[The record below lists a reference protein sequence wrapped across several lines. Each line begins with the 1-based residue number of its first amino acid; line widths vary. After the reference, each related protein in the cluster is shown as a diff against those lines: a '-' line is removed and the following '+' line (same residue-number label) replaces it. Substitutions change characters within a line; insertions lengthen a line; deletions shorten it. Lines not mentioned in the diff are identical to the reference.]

1 MFHYYTLS
9 SIMPTK
15 TVKATAAKLPK
26 ATAPKAAVKQAS
38 APKASVKKTP
48 TKEVTV
54 EEAKTVKAKVSVRV
68 NAPPQA
74 TVSKAV
80 SAKDS
85 SSKIEK
91 IKADFASLTPGE
103 QRVLLTE
110 WSQSVKATENPI
122 TALVE
127 LVQKT
132 FGANLTTEIWT
143 EGASH
148 VPVVYCKLIMPNGME
163 YTASGKNQKI
173 AKLLAAEEA
182 LADLQKPDIVF

>member
-1 MFHYYTLS
+1 
-9 SIMPTK
+9 MPTK
-15 TVKATAAKLPK
+15 TEKTNVPKSKVEKTKVEKTKVEKEKVEKVKVEKPKAASIQTELPK
-26 ATAPKAAVKQAS
+26 ATTKPFSPVATSTKNAS
-38 APKASVKKTP
+38 A
-48 TKEVTV
+48 
-54 EEAKTVKAKVSVRV
+54 
-68 NAPPQA
+68 
-74 TVSKAV
+74 
-80 SAKDS
+80 
-85 SSKIEK
+85 KIEK
-91 IKADFASLTPGE
+91 IKADFAALTPAE

-148 VPVVYCKLIMPNGME
+148 VPVVYCKLILPNGTE

-182 LADLQKPDIVF
+182 LADVQKTE

>member
-1 MFHYYTLS
+1 
-9 SIMPTK
+9 MPTK
-15 TVKATAAKLPK
+15 TEKTNVPKTKVEKEKVEKVKVEKTKVEKEKVEKVKAEKPKAESTKTALPK
-26 ATAPKAAVKQAS
+26 ATAQPFSPVTTATKNT
-38 APKASVKKTP
+38 SV
-48 TKEVTV
+48 
-54 EEAKTVKAKVSVRV
+54 
-68 NAPPQA
+68 
-74 TVSKAV
+74 
-80 SAKDS
+80 
-85 SSKIEK
+85 KIEK
-91 IKADFASLTPGE
+91 IKADFASLTPAE

-127 LVQKT
+127 LVQKN

-148 VPVVYCKLIMPNGME
+148 VPVVYCKLILPNGTE

-182 LADLQKPDIVF
+182 LADVQKTE

>member
-1 MFHYYTLS
+1 
-9 SIMPTK
+9 MPTK
-15 TVKATAAKLPK
+15 TIK
-26 ATAPKAAVKQAS
+26 ATAPKASKAS
-38 APKASVKKTP
+38 APKVKAAGINVEKT
-48 TKEVTV
+48 K
-54 EEAKTVKAKVSVRV
+54 AVKAKPV
-68 NAPPQA
+68 A
-74 TVSKAV
+74 TVEASTQVIVPKV
-80 SAKDS
+80 VPAKGS

-148 VPVVYCKLIMPNGME
+148 IPVVYCKLIMPDGTE

-182 LADLQKPDIVF
+182 LADLQKPDANLF

>member
-1 MFHYYTLS
+1 
-9 SIMPTK
+9 MPTK
-15 TVKATAAKLPK
+15 TEKTKAPKAKVEKTKVEKTKVEKEKVEKVKAEKPKAEKVKAASIQTELPK
-26 ATAPKAAVKQAS
+26 ATVKPFSPVAI
-38 APKASVKKTP
+38 P
-48 TKEVTV
+48 TKNT
-54 EEAKTVKAKVSVRV
+54 
-68 NAPPQA
+68 
-74 TVSKAV
+74 
-80 SAKDS
+80 SA
-85 SSKIEK
+85 KIEK
-91 IKADFASLTPGE
+91 IKADFAALTPAE
-103 QRVLLTE
+103 QRVLLNE

-148 VPVVYCKLIMPNGME
+148 VPVVYCKLILPNGTE

-182 LADLQKPDIVF
+182 LADVQKTE

>member
-1 MFHYYTLS
+1 
-9 SIMPTK
+9 MPTK
-15 TVKATAAKLPK
+15 TDKTKVEKTKVEKTKTDKTKAAKTEIETVK
-26 ATAPKAAVKQAS
+26 APKAKAEKASSEKAVS
-38 APKASVKKTP
+38 LLPKSASVKSSSTLG
-48 TKEVTV
+48 
-54 EEAKTVKAKVSVRV
+54 AAVK
-68 NAPPQA
+68 N
-74 TVSKAV
+74 
-80 SAKDS
+80 SAKIAS
-85 SSKIEK
+85 

-148 VPVVYCKLIMPNGME
+148 VPVVYCKLIMPDGTE

-182 LADLQKPDIVF
+182 LADLQKV

>member
-1 MFHYYTLS
+1 
-9 SIMPTK
+9 MPTK
-15 TVKATAAKLPK
+15 TVKATTAKAEVKKSSPAK
-26 ATAPKAAVKQAS
+26 ASPV
-38 APKASVKKTP
+38 KASV
-48 TKEVTV
+48 TKEAI
-54 EEAKTVKAKVSVRV
+54 EEVPIPKAKTVKARVSARV
-68 NAPPQA
+68 DAPPQVA
-74 TVSKAV
+74 VPKVV
-80 SAKDS
+80 SAQGS
-85 SSKIEK
+85 SAKIEK

-148 VPVVYCKLIMPNGME
+148 VPVVYCKLIMPDGTE
-163 YTASGKNQKI
+163 YTAIGKNQKI

-182 LADLQKPDIVF
+182 LADLQKPDANLF

>member
-1 MFHYYTLS
+1 
-9 SIMPTK
+9 MPTK
-15 TVKATAAKLPK
+15 TIK
-26 ATAPKAAVKQAS
+26 ATAPKASKAS
-38 APKASVKKTP
+38 APKVKAAGINVEKT
-48 TKEVTV
+48 K
-54 EEAKTVKAKVSVRV
+54 AVKAKPVATVE
-68 NAPPQA
+68 APPQ
-74 TVSKAV
+74 VIVPKV
-80 SAKDS
+80 VPAKGS

-148 VPVVYCKLIMPNGME
+148 IPVVYCKLIMPDGTE

-182 LADLQKPDIVF
+182 LADLQKPDANLF

>member
-15 TVKATAAKLPK
+15 TGKVTAAK
-26 ATAPKAAVKQAS
+26 AEVK
-38 APKASVKKTP
+38 KASVKKAAIGESP
-48 TKEVTV
+48 IPK
-54 EEAKTVKAKVSVRV
+54 AKTVKA
-68 NAPPQA
+68 
-74 TVSKAV
+74 TVSARVDASPQVTAPNVV
-80 SAKDS
+80 SAKGS
-85 SSKIEK
+85 SAKIEK

-110 WSQSVKATENPI
+110 WSQSVKATDNPI

-148 VPVVYCKLIMPNGME
+148 VPVVYCKLIMPDGTE

-182 LADLQKPDIVF
+182 LADLQKPDAHLF